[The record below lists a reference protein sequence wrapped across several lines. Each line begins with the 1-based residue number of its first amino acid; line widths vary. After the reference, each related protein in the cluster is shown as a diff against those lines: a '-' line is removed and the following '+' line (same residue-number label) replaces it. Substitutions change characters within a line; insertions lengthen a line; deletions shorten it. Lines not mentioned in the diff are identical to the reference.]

1 MQFDPA
7 TFMQT
12 VYTEVNDTKVVPC
25 PAGEWQAQIVEL
37 KPKTGTISKGER
49 AGETWA
55 GVDIVWEISDD
66 RVTSITN
73 RKPTKVRQNL
83 FLDLNA
89 TGAIDFSQ
97 GKNIGLG
104 RLREACDLNRP
115 GQPFNFSQLIGKL
128 AIVNV
133 SHRIDDSDP
142 SKMYDEVKTVRKQ

>member
-12 VYTEVNDTKVVPC
+12 VYTEVNDTMVVPC
-25 PAGEWQAQIVEL
+25 PAGDWQAQIVEL

-55 GVDIVWEISDD
+55 GVDVVWEIGDD
-66 RVTSITN
+66 RVTSITG
-73 RKPTKVRQNL
+73 RKPTKVRQNV

-89 TGAIDFSQ
+89 SGSIDFSR
-97 GKNIGLG
+97 GKNISLG

-128 AIVNV
+128 AVVEV
-133 SHRIDDSDP
+133 SHRVDASDA
-142 SKMYDEVKTVRKQ
+142 SKLYDEVKSVRKQ